1 MTSSKHPKHPPAG
14 PDALGADTP
23 RPSIDTGMGL
33 ERIAAIL
40 QGVTSNYDTDLMRS
54 LIVAVAQATG
64 VDPETI
70 EADNTAEGDV
80 MNDGAKGGGVN
91 PSKVG
96 RTNK

>member
-14 PDALGADTP
+14 PNDLGADTP
-23 RPSIDTGMGL
+23 RLPDD
-33 ERIAAIL
+33 L
-40 QGVTSNYDTDLMRS
+40 QRNPGIGASKG
-54 LIVAVAQATG
+54 AFAATG
-64 VDPETI
+64 ADPETI

-96 RTNK
+96 GINK

>member
-14 PDALGADTP
+14 PDDLGADTP
-23 RPSIDTGMGL
+23 RPPSD
-33 ERIAAIL
+33 L
-40 QGVTSNYDTDLMRS
+40 QRNPGIGASKG
-54 LIVAVAQATG
+54 AFAATG
-64 VDPETI
+64 ADPETI

-91 PSKVG
+91 PGKVG